1 MKKSTKK
8 FLFTAAAAVAGMYAY
23 NKFVASAA
31 TSKNLLSTTGGD
43 FYDWKNGKIYYSKV
57 GNGSPV
63 LLVHDTNPSSSSCE
77 WSKVIRRLEKNHTVY
92 AIDLLGCGRSEKPG
106 YNYTN
111 YLYVQMIKEFVK
123 DVIGEKTSV
132 VATNLSSSFILMA
145 NQMDAELFD
154 KIILINPI
162 SIKKLELVPDTLS
175 KVKRGILN
183 VPIVGTF
190 VYNVLMNPLHIDRS
204 FREKYFNRPQL
215 ISSNLED
222 TYYEAAHLEESRG
235 KYLYASLLGNYMNTS
250 IRHALKKID
259 KPIYLIGSRDLKNN
273 LHTLDEYR
281 RLNKNFEITMLSNGN
296 LYPQL
301 EIPEKIYAVINGY
314 LSK

>member
-1 MKKSTKK
+1 MNKSTKR
-8 FLFTAAAAVAGMYAY
+8 FLFATTAAVAGMYAY
-23 NKFVASAA
+23 NRFVASVA
-31 TSKNLLSTTGGD
+31 TSKNLLPATDGS
-43 FYDWKNGKIYYSKV
+43 FYDWKNGKIYYSKQ

-77 WSKVIRRLEKNHTVY
+77 WSMIIKRLQKNHTVY

-111 YLYVQMIKEFVK
+111 YLYVQMITGFVK

-145 NQMDAELFD
+145 NQMNADLFD

-162 SIKKLELVPDTLS
+162 SVKKLEMVPDTTA
-175 KVKRGILN
+175 KIKRGIIN

-190 VYNVLMNPLHIDRS
+190 VYNIFMNPLHIDRS
-204 FREKYFNRPQL
+204 FREKYFNRSQL
-215 ISSNLED
+215 VSSKLEE
-222 TYYEAAHLEESRG
+222 TYYESAHLEESRG
-235 KYLYASLLGNYMNTS
+235 KYLYASLLGNYMNIS

-259 KPIYLIGSRDLKNN
+259 KPVYLIGSRDLKNN
-273 LHTLDEYR
+273 FHTLDEYR
-281 RLNKNFEITMLSNGN
+281 KLNKNFEITMLSNGN

-314 LSK
+314 LNK